1 MADNQLSKLD
11 EGVFRELPTLRMLR
25 LDNNKLEEL
34 NGILAGQ
41 TQLRFLNVS
50 VNRLQW
56 FDYAFLPKSLEWL
69 DLHSNQIEDLGNYY
83 KLWAGFSLRYLDARD
98 NLITGLQYLS
108 LLPSLQVVD
117 LSLNKVSVVEAV
129 AFANKSNLR
138 RVDLRSNDIERLPLA
153 ALSLDLRPKSK

>member
-1 MADNQLSKLD
+1 MLLFLFVFQ
-11 EGVFRELPTLRMLR
+11 GVFRELPTLRMLR

-50 VNRLQW
+50 ENRLQW

-83 KLWAGFSLRYLDARD
+83 QLWSDFSLRYLDARR
-98 NLITGLQYLS
+98 NLITSLEYLS

-117 LSLNKVSVVEAV
+117 LSLNKISVVEAV